1 MAQMVIEVPE
11 VFREVGEAMAE
22 TLATLQRTLGRTG
35 GGKAVDYAEVE
46 RVMSEEAGKTERA
59 AHRAILQ
66 ALDID
71 VPAAVVIGGFRY
83 TRVGRCEASYPPWS
97 ARSRSSGR
105 CTVNPARAGASRR
118 AKWSTR

>member
-1 MAQMVIEVPE
+1 MAKMVIEIPE
-11 VFREVGEAMAE
+11 EFSEVGEAMAA

-66 ALDID
+66 SLDID
-71 VPAAVVIGGFRY
+71 VPAVVIDRKS
-83 TRVGRCEASYPPWS
+83 V
-97 ARSRSSGR
+97 
-105 CTVNPARAGASRR
+105 V
-118 AKWSTR
+118 